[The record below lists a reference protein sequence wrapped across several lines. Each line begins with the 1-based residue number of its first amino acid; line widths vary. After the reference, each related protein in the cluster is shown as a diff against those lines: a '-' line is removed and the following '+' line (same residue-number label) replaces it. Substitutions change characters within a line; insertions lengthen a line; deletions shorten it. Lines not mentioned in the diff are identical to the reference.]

1 MRQTSGREATV
12 DGRARTPHET
22 GFRAGQV
29 GHQTSDLVPLG
40 VTFQGDH
47 ALQTLGK
54 RTIPRVHV
62 GVGRAGLDL
71 VDVDTMAALV
81 AE

>member
-40 VTFQGDH
+40 VTFQGD
-47 ALQTLGK
+47 Q